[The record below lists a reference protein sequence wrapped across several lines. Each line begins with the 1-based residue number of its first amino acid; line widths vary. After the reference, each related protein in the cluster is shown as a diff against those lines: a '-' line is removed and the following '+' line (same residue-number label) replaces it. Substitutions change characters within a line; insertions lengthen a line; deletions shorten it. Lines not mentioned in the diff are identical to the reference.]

1 MQLSV
6 GMIVTEPL
14 HEVQT
19 STLRVGVGFSEH
31 ADPSRAV
38 VEASESARATLR
50 GATAHL
56 TLIITAG
63 PVASDAVSAVKSVLG
78 PVGVAGGTTARL
90 FTEAGF
96 HERGALIVAMATEGD
111 ATNGV
116 AAVSCTDVAEAGRSA
131 ARIIMAGWP
140 FRLRYP
146 RGLGIAFSALG
157 TPRQFLE
164 SWRQFMGPKMR
175 TVCGSMPGSVL
186 YGAGTRPILSVAC
199 LEAPYSTGLG
209 YAEAFAGDAALEPDM
224 LIRGAAEAT
233 STAIK
238 RLNERPARLVLVLES
253 AARHEALGSRA
264 GEEWHQVQTA
274 AGYRLPCVGWLCER
288 VDGFGRGIQPMDQTG
303 SLVVAAVGDG
313 PGAGA

>member
-1 MQLSV
+1 
-6 GMIVTEPL
+6 MIATEPL
-14 HEVQT
+14 HEVHT

-38 VEASESARATLR
+38 VEASESARATLH

-63 PVASDAVSAVKSVLG
+63 PAASDAVSAVKSVLG

-90 FTEAGF
+90 FTETGF

-116 AAVSCTDVAEAGRSA
+116 AGVSGADPVEAGRSA

-175 TVCGSMPGSVL
+175 TVCGAMPGSVL
-186 YGAGTRPILSVAC
+186 YGAGIRPIVSVAC

-209 YAEAFAGDAALEPDM
+209 YADFSGDDSAPQPDM
-224 LIRGAAEAT
+224 LIHGAAEAT

-253 AARHEALGSRA
+253 AARLEALGSRA
-264 GEEWHQVQTA
+264 IEEWQQIQAA
-274 AGYRLPCVGWLCER
+274 AGHRFPCVGWLCER
-288 VDGFGRGIQPMDQTG
+288 VDGFGRGIQPTDQEG

-313 PGAGA
+313 PSGGA